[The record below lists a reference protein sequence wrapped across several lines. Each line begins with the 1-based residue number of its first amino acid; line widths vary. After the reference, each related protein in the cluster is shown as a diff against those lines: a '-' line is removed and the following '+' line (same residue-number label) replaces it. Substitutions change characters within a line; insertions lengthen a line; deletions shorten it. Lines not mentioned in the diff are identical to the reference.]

1 MNEFKAGLI
10 LAAVVVGLAVLAYV
24 QTVGPESVS
33 NLSVTHVYEDG
44 CMDVYDRLT
53 GVYALVCPGVE
64 F

>member
-10 LAAVVVGLAVLAYV
+10 LAAVLIGLAALAYA

-44 CMDVYDRLT
+44 CMDVYDSQT
-53 GVYALVCPGVE
+53 GVYELVCPGVE